1 MGPQYRSCLILPFWR
16 LEFLSG
22 AHIFGEKV
30 CKPLVTKRRTT
41 LLYNGLAFIQRLHA
55 LCYSHNKHSVKL
67 LPERLVFVRRRNVHF
82 AVDVAIHK
90 YCMD

>member
-1 MGPQYRSCLILPFWR
+1 MHTFKQ
-16 LEFLSG
+16 
-22 AHIFGEKV
+22 KD
-30 CKPLVTKRRTT
+30 CKPLVTKHRTT
-41 LLYNGLAFIQRLHA
+41 LLYNWLAFIQRLHA

-82 AVDVAIHK
+82 VVEVAIHK